1 MIKILKR
8 TTQKL
13 FGAQL
18 EFRVRM
24 FNIMAAAGTLISLAA
39 GVTGVFIGAGLAN
52 FLLNMVTM
60 VLSAALLL
68 YSYVSGK
75 YQLCYTISV
84 ICIFLILFPAIFF
97 SGGGYHSGM
106 PLYFVF
112 AVLFTVFMLDGKKMI
127 IITAVEA
134 AVYISLCIFAHYHP
148 QTINFLDSD
157 ADIMSDVIISFII
170 VSAALGVTMGLHLRI
185 YIQRLKELETARI
198 QIEEYDKMK
207 SELFA
212 GMSHEMRTPLTVM
225 STYAQ
230 YAVEQIRQASS
241 AGAPGVTEQTA
252 ADLVTISDEAKRL
265 AQMADGTLKILMSVV
280 SPRGAHETD
289 KDEIRKSLPVNMADL
304 CTRLAR
310 LMEPVASRKGKKL
323 IVLTADSIQEIQGYA
338 DALTQ
343 LVWNILHNAIIHS
356 DAKTIKLSVETI
368 NSDIQTDVKKLPAPK
383 LQARINSPG
392 VKITISDDGTGID
405 PQIMPRIFDR
415 GVSGNQGGSGIGL
428 SICKEIAILHGGD
441 ISVQNGKSAENNAL
455 AATQAD
461 TGTCVTVILRGLAG
475 LKPCGGKEE

>member
-1 MIKILKR
+1 MKKFLKR
-8 TTQKL
+8 TVKKL

-52 FLLNMVTM
+52 LLLNMITM

-68 YSYVSGK
+68 YSFISGK
-75 YQLCYTISV
+75 YQLCYTISI

-112 AVLFTVFMLDGKKMI
+112 AVLFTVFMLEGKKMI
-127 IITAVEA
+127 IITVIEL
-134 AVYISLCIFAHYHP
+134 AVYTSLCLFAYHYP

-157 ADIMSDVIISFII
+157 ADIMSDIIISFII

-185 YIQRLKELETARI
+185 YIQRLKELETARK
-198 QIEEYDKMK
+198 QVEEYDRMK

-225 STYAQ
+225 SAYAQ

-241 AGAPGVTEQTA
+241 AGAPGVNEQTA
-252 ADLVTISDEAKRL
+252 ADLLTISDEAKRL
-265 AQMADGTLKILMSVV
+265 AEMADGTLKVLMSVIPPHC
-280 SPRGAHETD
+280 SYGTD
-289 KDEIRKSLPVNMADL
+289 EERLHKSLPVNMGDL

-310 LMEPVASRKGKKL
+310 LMEPIASRKGKKL
-323 IVLTADSIQEIQGYA
+323 QIFIGDSIPEIHGYA

-343 LVWNILHNAIIHS
+343 LIWNILHNAIIHS
-356 DAKTIKLSVETI
+356 DAKTIKLSAEILTGGKHTAAKQLI
-368 NSDIQTDVKKLPAPK
+368 AEKFPAP
-383 LQARINSPG
+383 SDTPG
-392 VKITISDDGTGID
+392 VKITVSDDGTGID
-405 PQIMPRIFDR
+405 SQIMPRIFER
-415 GVSGNQGGSGIGL
+415 GISGKEDGSGIGL
-428 SICKEIAILHGGD
+428 SICRDIARLHGGG
-441 ISVQNGKSAENNAL
+441 ISVQSKTSAENDTL
-455 AATQAD
+455 AAIQAD
-461 TGTCVTVILRGLAG
+461 TGTSVTVILYG
-475 LKPCGGKEE
+475 LKDSKEELNAE